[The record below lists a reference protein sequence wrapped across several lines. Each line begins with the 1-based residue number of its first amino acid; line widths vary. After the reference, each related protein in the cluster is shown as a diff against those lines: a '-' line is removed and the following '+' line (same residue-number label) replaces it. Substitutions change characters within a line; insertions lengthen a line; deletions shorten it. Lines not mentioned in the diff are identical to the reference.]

1 MKKLISAS
9 AAALLAMSL
18 SACKE
23 EVKITEA
30 EAATPLTTMF
40 FDYTVNDAYT
50 ETTLSDKSTYEDY
63 CFLVVDMTVKNNN
76 RHHRLHERRGFL
88 DRMGRRRI

>member
-9 AAALLAMSL
+9 AAALLAVSL
-18 SACKE
+18 CACKE

-50 ETTLSDKSTYEDY
+50 
-63 CFLVVDMTVKNNN
+63 
-76 RHHRLHERRGFL
+76 
-88 DRMGRRRI
+88 